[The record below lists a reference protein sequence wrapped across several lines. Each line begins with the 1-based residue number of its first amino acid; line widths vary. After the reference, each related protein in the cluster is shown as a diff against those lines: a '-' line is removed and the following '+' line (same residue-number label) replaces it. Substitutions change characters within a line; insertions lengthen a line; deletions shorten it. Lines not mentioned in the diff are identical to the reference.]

1 MSECIFCKIAAGEIP
16 ADRVYESDAVIAFRD
31 IEPQAPKHV
40 LVIPKRHVATLNDLD
55 EDTIG
60 LVGELYLA
68 AKQIAADEGVAESG
82 YRTLINCN
90 EDGGQDV
97 FHVHLHL
104 MAGRRMGWPPG

>member
-1 MSECIFCKIAAGEIP
+1 MSDCIFCKIVAGEIP
-16 ADRVYESDAVIAFRD
+16 ADKVYESDTVIAFRD
-31 IEPQAPKHV
+31 IEPQAPKHL
-40 LVIPKRHVATLNDLD
+40 LVIPKQHVATLNDLD
-55 EDTIG
+55 EGTVG

-68 AKQIAADEGVAESG
+68 AKQVAADEGVAESG

>member
-1 MSECIFCKIAAGEIP
+1 MSDCIFCKIVAGEIP
-16 ADRVYESDAVIAFRD
+16 ADKVYESDTVIAFRD
-31 IEPQAPKHV
+31 IEPQAPKHL

-55 EDTIG
+55 EGTVG

-68 AKQIAADEGVAESG
+68 AKQVAADEGVAESG